1 MQTEQQKEKIKNKWG
16 QVKADLEQ
24 YQISILHIVGHPE
37 GEKNEKCVEN
47 SFKEIIAKSLPKLWK
62 KIDV

>member
-1 MQTEQQKEKIKNKWG
+1 MILSSMELQISGKL
-16 QVKADLEQ
+16 DLPSFKQ